1 MDSQRRLG
9 EMNIGKLILEFSVP
23 AIIGMMVNTLYN
35 IIDRIFIG
43 HIEGIGKIAMA
54 GVGITMPLMTIILA
68 FGMLIGIGT
77 ATKISIKLGQN
88 DKEGAEK
95 HLGNAFTLIII
106 ISILLTIFGILFTN
120 PLLKMFGAS
129 DSTIVYGEQF
139 IQVIF
144 IGCIFNMIS
153 FGLNHSIRS
162 DGSPKIAMASM
173 LISAIIN
180 IILDPIFI
188 FGFGLGV
195 RGGAL
200 GTVVAQIVSSI
211 WILYYFTKGSS
222 ILKIRKKNLKLDKEV
237 VLSIF
242 AIGISP
248 FSMQLAQSAVQIAS
262 NNSLQVYGGDL
273 AVSAMTIINSLAMI
287 FLMPIFGLNQGL
299 QPIIGYNFGAKKY
312 GRVKQAVKYGIIT
325 ATIIVVTGF
334 IVIEV
339 FSEKL
344 VMIFNSDPSLIDAT
358 SHGMKIFLSMLP
370 LIGGQI
376 IVTNYFQ
383 SIGRVKISMFLSL
396 LRQVIILIPL
406 LLIIPI
412 FEGLNGVWMAGA
424 MSDFLSV
431 IITFIVFVRTSKEIF
446 GDKEGKDI
454 ILDKAYSKK

>member
-1 MDSQRRLG
+1 MNSQKRLG
-9 EMNIGKLILEFSVP
+9 EMKVGKLILEFSIP
-23 AIIGMMVNTLYN
+23 AIIGMLVNTLYN

-43 HIEGIGKIAMA
+43 HIEGIGSLAMA
-54 GVGITMPLMTIILA
+54 GVGVTMPLMFIILA

-77 ATKISIKLGQN
+77 ATRISIKLGQH

-95 HLGNAFTLIII
+95 HLGNAVTLIII
-106 ISILLTIFGILFTN
+106 TSIFLTITGLLFAN

-129 DSTIVYGEQF
+129 ENIIGYGEQF

-144 IGCIFNMIS
+144 IGCIFNLIS
-153 FGLNHSIRS
+153 FSLNHSIRS

-188 FGFGLGV
+188 FGLNLGV

-211 WILYYFTKGSS
+211 WIIYYFTKGSS
-222 ILKIRKKNLKLDKEV
+222 NLKIRKKNLKLDKNV

-248 FSMQLAQSAVQIAS
+248 FSMQLAQSAVQIAC
-262 NNSLQVYGGDL
+262 NNSLQTYGGDL
-273 AVSAMTIINSLAMI
+273 AVSAMTIINSLAMV

-299 QPIIGYNFGAKKY
+299 QPIIGYNFGAEKHD
-312 GRVKQAVKYGIIT
+312 RVKQAVKYGIIT
-325 ATIIVVTGF
+325 ATIIVTIGF
-334 IVIEV
+334 IVIEG

-344 VMIFNSDPSLIDAT
+344 VMIFNNDSSLIEIT
-358 SHGMKIFLSMLP
+358 SHGMRMFLIMLP
-370 LIGGQI
+370 FIGGQI

-396 LRQVIILIPL
+396 LRQVIILIPC
-406 LLIIPI
+406 LLIIPM
-412 FEGLNGVWMAGA
+412 FMGLDGVWIAGA
-424 MSDFLSV
+424 TSDILSV
-431 IITFIVFVRTSKEIF
+431 IITFFVFLKTTKELIRNE
-446 GDKEGKDI
+446 KVQKVAMEN
-454 ILDKAYSKK
+454 

>member
-1 MDSQRRLG
+1 MKV
-9 EMNIGKLILEFSVP
+9 GKLLLEFSIP
-23 AIIGMMVNTLYN
+23 AIIGMLVNTLYN

-43 HIEGIGKIAMA
+43 HIEGIGSLAMA
-54 GVGITMPLMTIILA
+54 GVGVTMPLMFIILA

-77 ATKISIKLGQN
+77 ATRISIKLGQH

-106 ISILLTIFGILFTN
+106 ISIFLTIFGLLFAN

-129 DSTIVYGEQF
+129 ENIIGYGEQF

-144 IGCIFNMIS
+144 IGCIFNLIS
-153 FGLNHSIRS
+153 FSLNHSIRS

-188 FGFGLGV
+188 FGLNLGV

-211 WILYYFTKGSS
+211 WIIYYFTKGSS
-222 ILKIRKKNLKLDKEV
+222 TLKIRKKNLKLDKSV

-248 FSMQLAQSAVQIAS
+248 FSMQLAQSAVQIAC
-262 NNSLQVYGGDL
+262 NNSLQTYGGDL
-273 AVSAMTIINSLAMI
+273 AVSAMTIINSLAMV

-299 QPIIGYNFGAKKY
+299 QPIIGYNFGAEKHD
-312 GRVKQAVKYGIIT
+312 RVKQAVKYGVIT
-325 ATIIVVTGF
+325 ATIIVTIGF
-334 IVIEV
+334 IVIEG

-344 VMIFNSDPSLIDAT
+344 VMIFNNDSSLIEIT
-358 SHGMKIFLSMLP
+358 SHGMKIFLIMLP
-370 LIGGQI
+370 VIGGQI

-396 LRQVIILIPL
+396 LRQVIILIPC
-406 LLIIPI
+406 LLIIPM
-412 FEGLNGVWMAGA
+412 FMGLDGVWIAGA
-424 MSDFLSV
+424 TSDVLSV
-431 IITFIVFVRTSKEIF
+431 IITFFVFIKTTKGIMGNRKVQKV
-446 GDKEGKDI
+446 
-454 ILDKAYSKK
+454 AM

>member
-1 MDSQRRLG
+1 MNSQKRLG
-9 EMNIGKLILEFSVP
+9 EMKIGKLILEFSIP
-23 AIIGMMVNTLYN
+23 AIIGMLVNTLYN

-43 HIEGIGKIAMA
+43 HIEGIGNLAMA
-54 GVGITMPLMTIILA
+54 GVGITMPLMFVILA

-77 ATKISIKLGQN
+77 ATRISIKLGQH

-106 ISILLTIFGILFTN
+106 TSIILTIFGLIFSN

-129 DSTIVYGEQF
+129 ENIIGYGEQF

-144 IGCIFNMIS
+144 IGCIFNLIS
-153 FGLNHSIRS
+153 FSLNHSIRS

-188 FGFGLGV
+188 FGLDLGV

-200 GTVVAQIVSSI
+200 GTVVAQIISSI

-222 ILKIRKKNLKLDKEV
+222 TLKIRRKNLKLDKSV

-248 FSMQLAQSAVQIAS
+248 FSMQIAQSAVQIVC
-262 NNSLQVYGGDL
+262 NNSLQTYGGDL
-273 AVSAMTIINSLAMI
+273 AVGAMTIINSLAMV

-299 QPIIGYNFGAKKY
+299 QPIIGYNFGAEKHD
-312 GRVKQAVKYGIIT
+312 RVKQTVKYGIIT
-325 ATIIVVTGF
+325 ATIIVTIGF
-334 IVIEV
+334 VVIQG
-339 FSEKL
+339 FSKAL
-344 VMIFNSDPSLIDAT
+344 VVIFNNDPSLIEIT
-358 SHGMKIFLSMLP
+358 SHGMKIFLIMMP
-370 LIGGQI
+370 LVGGQI

-383 SIGRVKISMFLSL
+383 SIGKVKISMFLSL
-396 LRQVIILIPL
+396 LRQVIILVPC
-406 LLIIPI
+406 LIIIPM
-412 FEGLNGVWMAGA
+412 FMGLDGVWAAGA
-424 MSDFLSV
+424 LSDFLSV
-431 IITFIVFVRTSKEIF
+431 VITITVFLKVSKEAVRV
-446 GDKEGKDI
+446 KEQKRI
-454 ILDKAYSKK
+454 ILED

>member
-1 MDSQRRLG
+1 MNSQNRLG
-9 EMNIGKLILEFSVP
+9 EMKIGKLILEFSIP
-23 AIIGMMVNTLYN
+23 AIIGMVVNTLYN

-43 HIEGIGKIAMA
+43 HIEGIGNLAMA
-54 GVGITMPLMTIILA
+54 GVGVTMPLMFVILG

-77 ATKISIKLGQN
+77 ATRISIKLGQH

-106 ISILLTIFGILFTN
+106 ISIILTIFGLTFSN

-129 DSTIVYGEQF
+129 ENILGYGEQF

-144 IGCIFNMIS
+144 IGCIFNLMS

-188 FGFGLGV
+188 FGLNLGV

-200 GTVVAQIVSSI
+200 GTVVAQIISSI

-222 ILKIRKKNLKLDKEV
+222 NLKIRRKNLKLDKSV

-242 AIGISP
+242 AIGVGP
-248 FSMQLAQSAVQIAS
+248 FSMQIAQSLVQIVC
-262 NNSLQVYGGDL
+262 NNSLQTYGGDL
-273 AVSAMTIINSLAMI
+273 AVSAMTIINSLAMV

-299 QPIIGYNFGAKKY
+299 QPIIGYNFGAEKHD
-312 GRVKQAVKYGIIT
+312 RVNQAVKYGIIA
-325 ATIIVVTGF
+325 ATIIVTVGF
-334 IVIEV
+334 IVIEG

-344 VMIFNSDPSLIDAT
+344 VIIFNSDPQLISIT
-358 SHGMKIFLSMLP
+358 SYGMRVFLIMLP

-383 SIGRVKISMFLSL
+383 SIGKVKISMVLSL
-396 LRQVIILIPL
+396 LRQVIILVPC
-406 LLIIPI
+406 LIIIPM
-412 FEGLNGVWMAGA
+412 FMGLTGVWAAGA
-424 MSDFLSV
+424 VSDLLSV
-431 IITFIVFVRTSKEIF
+431 AITIIVFIKVSRETGKVQSK
-446 GDKEGKDI
+446 KRI
-454 ILDKAYSKK
+454 ILED